1 MITGM
6 LNNSGWHVNHK
17 RPSRQICFANRL
29 PGNGRADLA
38 AGGAESATETTQEGS
53 ALVEPLSSILRIDCR
68 AVDGSCVR
76 LRPERPNHVWS
87 YDFVQDRTHDG
98 RVYRTLNI
106 IDEFRRRRPLSAMQA
121 SPAGPRDDPCQTKA
135 QFRRRGRRLDRPVH
149 PARTAGIHK
158 IRQWRRIYRKEGA
171 RLDRRGGSQDGLHR
185 TRFTLGKRLLRE
197 LQRTVPRRTFEW

>member
-53 ALVEPLSSILRIDCR
+53 ALV
-68 AVDGSCVR
+68 
-76 LRPERPNHVWS
+76 
-87 YDFVQDRTHDG
+87 
-98 RVYRTLNI
+98 
-106 IDEFRRRRPLSAMQA
+106 
-121 SPAGPRDDPCQTKA
+121 
-135 QFRRRGRRLDRPVH
+135 DRPVH

-158 IRQWRRIYRKEGA
+158 TRQWRRIYRKEGA